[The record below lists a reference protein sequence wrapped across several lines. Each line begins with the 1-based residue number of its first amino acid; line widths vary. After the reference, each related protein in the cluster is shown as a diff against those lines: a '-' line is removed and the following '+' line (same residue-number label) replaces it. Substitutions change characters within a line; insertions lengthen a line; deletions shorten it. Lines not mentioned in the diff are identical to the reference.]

1 MSQKRSGNFV
11 SRDMNR
17 KAKVEFAI
25 KSSDKPQIFWVKVL
39 SIGETKMN
47 SYQSG

>member
-1 MSQKRSGNFV
+1 MPQKRSGNFV
-11 SRDMNR
+11 SHDMNG

-25 KSSDKPQIFWVKVL
+25 KSSDKPQIFRGKVL
-39 SIGETKMN
+39 SIGETKKN